1 MLNRSAITALCLE
14 CHSRSLTATTVITSQ
29 PPSFHNLNSP
39 TYQNCTT
46 CHVMIHGSN
55 FDRLFLK

>member
-1 MLNRSAITALCLE
+1 M
-14 CHSRSLTATTVITSQ
+14 

-39 TYQNCTT
+39 TYRNCTT